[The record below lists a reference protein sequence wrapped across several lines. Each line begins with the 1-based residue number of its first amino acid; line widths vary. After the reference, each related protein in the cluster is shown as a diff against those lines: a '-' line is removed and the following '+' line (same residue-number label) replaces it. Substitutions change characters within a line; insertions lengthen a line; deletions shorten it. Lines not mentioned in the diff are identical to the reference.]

1 MDENDYFQAQ
11 EDAETGKAL
20 NAAVRAVLGIYE
32 ADYLSAF
39 QRRAYRYSECGVSV
53 GFAMANGPNIWT
65 GDLRATNISAVDL
78 VEDICIS
85 SIVEGSDAEVPPVW
99 LGLVSIAD
107 GSHPDCQMYP
117 DDTVEQLA
125 IRRWTEALAYV
136 EAEADGLW
144 REANAGEWLET

>member
-11 EDAETGKAL
+11 EDAAIGKAL
-20 NAAVRAVLGIYE
+20 DAAVRAVLGLYE
-32 ADYLSAF
+32 ANSLSDL
-39 QRRAYRYSECGVSV
+39 QRRAYKYSACGVSV
-53 GFAMANGPNIWT
+53 GFLMFDGSYIWS
-65 GDLRATNISAVDL
+65 GAEQAHDIRAVDC

-99 LGLVSIAD
+99 LGLVAIAD

-125 IRRWTEALAYV
+125 IRCWIEALEDV
-136 EAEADGLW
+136 EDEAEEL
-144 REANAGEWLET
+144 